1 MTESQNS
8 DGINRSMRIVAII
21 IGLLIMWYLVSERLT
36 PFTSQARVN
45 GFVVGVAPKVAGLI
59 TQVGVV
65 NNAEVEAG
73 DVLFQIDSADY
84 DIALDRAMSE
94 LDKSRKQVQAGDAG
108 VDAARAQLAAALANQ
123 EKSQKD
129 FDRLSRLFSQD
140 PGTISERRLEVSEAS
155 LEAANAKVAAAQAD
169 IQRAIES
176 KGGDDA
182 TDNAFL
188 RSAQSAVAKALLDKS
203 NTQVLAPRSGV
214 ITDLQAEIGRFA
226 AVGKPVMTLV
236 ATDDLWIDAEFTENN
251 LGNLAVGTPVEIVFD
266 ALPGVVVDGLVSSI
280 GLGVAYGQGNQPGSL
295 PKINNDRDWL
305 RQAQRFP
312 VQIQIEERDVLAQ
325 LRIGGQASVVAYTD
339 APAPIHWL
347 AALGIRMTSILTY
360 AY

>member
-1 MTESQNS
+1 MR
-8 DGINRSMRIVAII
+8 GSMPH
-21 IGLLIMWYLVSERLT
+21 GLSSPR
-36 PFTSQARVN
+36 
-45 GFVVGVAPKVAGLI
+45 
-59 TQVGVV
+59 
-65 NNAEVEAG
+65 
-73 DVLFQIDSADY
+73 
-84 DIALDRAMSE
+84 
-94 LDKSRKQVQAGDAG
+94 
-108 VDAARAQLAAALANQ
+108 LANQ

-188 RSAQSAVAKALLDKS
+188 RSAQSAVDKALLDKS